1 MVKIEEIWQKSK
13 NFGFSRLYVQP
24 KQLWCNASVFAHL
37 AGKVD
42 AVVDGVEIDLV
53 VNLLQVLLN
62 RLLDQ

>member
-1 MVKIEEIWQKSK
+1 MLMLNARFFLVVEQ
-13 NFGFSRLYVQP
+13 GTM
-24 KQLWCNASVFAHL
+24 CNAPVFAHL

-42 AVVDGVEIDLV
+42 AVVDVVEIDLV